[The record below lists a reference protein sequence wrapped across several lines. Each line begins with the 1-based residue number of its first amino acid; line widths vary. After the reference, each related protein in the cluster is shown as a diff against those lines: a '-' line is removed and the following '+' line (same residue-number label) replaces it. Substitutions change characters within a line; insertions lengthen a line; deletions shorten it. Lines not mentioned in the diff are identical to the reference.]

1 MLKCRSS
8 PPMLPGGTKDQ
19 GYAVVGTTVESAA
32 FLRRQL
38 DEPGFFTEKPLYSF
52 RKIPAP

>member
-1 MLKCRSS
+1 
-8 PPMLPGGTKDQ
+8 MLPGGTKDQ